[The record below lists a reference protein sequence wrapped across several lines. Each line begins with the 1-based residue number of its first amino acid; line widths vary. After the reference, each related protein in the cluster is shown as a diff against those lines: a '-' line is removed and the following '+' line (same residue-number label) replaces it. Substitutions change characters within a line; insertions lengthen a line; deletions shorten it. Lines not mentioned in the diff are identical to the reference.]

1 MKILMQMQIQ
11 MQIQRARHIL
21 SGSKLG
27 TNTSAIVLGIAIFN
41 IVANSLAIGVANAET
56 VAPIVTNTTINQ
68 AAKSEITQLEL
79 LPVRSSQVAAD
90 GRSTVKFEGR
100 LLDKEGQLV
109 PSRAIVTLTSSA
121 GKFIGADQDTDL
133 PGFQVLAIRGKF
145 TAELQS
151 DLEAKKVRV
160 RAAIAK
166 HLSDTD
172 PAPKPLAPDAS
183 FTIAPNSQNNPN
195 AIVAASTNF
204 QDISTYTQVEF
215 IPNLRSPIVAGV
227 INVRIGASGTDY
239 FGSYRDFLNPDR
251 LAEGTRLDVDT
262 AVFATGKV
270 GDWLITGAINNQ
282 RPLNQTCDGNSR
294 LFRDTQSCDQVYPV
308 FGDSSKVDYLA
319 PSIDSVYF
327 KAERQSP
334 IPNAGTDYAMW
345 GDYNSQEFA
354 TASQLYSATT
364 RQLHGLKAN
373 YNFGNLQATI
383 MYGNNLQS
391 FRRDAIAPDGT
402 SGYYFLSQRLVIP
415 GSENVF
421 IETEELGR
429 PGTVIER
436 KSLTRTA
443 DYEIDYDRGA
453 FLFRRPMLRTEFDLF
468 GRSLVRKIIV
478 TYQSDSQGNEASL
491 YAGRLQYNL
500 SRVLGR
506 ESWLGTS
513 YLKESQGIRN
523 FELYGADAIFPL
535 GDGGQIIAEISK
547 SNNDSIY
554 QGAISGTAYRFE
566 VNGKLSESIL
576 ARAYYRTVDQGFSN
590 TGTLSFN
597 PGQTRYGVDVA
608 STIARG
614 TRLKLQ
620 FDREENFGIA
630 TADRSLFGFSDLFN
644 PQAQP
649 IPGSRVDNNLTTLRA
664 GLSQTVGSAELAVD
678 YVNRTRSDRSSSSLL
693 NNSSSQL
700 VSSFS
705 FPIAKSLTLRAQNE
719 LNLGSSDFLY
729 PDRTTVGLDWA
740 VMPGITMRLAHQF
753 FTGGAYRQ
761 GAITSLD
768 TLMDQRLTD
777 DTSVTGRYS
786 LLNGANG
793 LTGQGALG
801 LNHRMILAPGLRMN
815 LAYEHIFGDI
825 YTYTGTGQQ
834 LITPYAVGQSGA
846 SLATNSGD
854 SYSIGLD
861 YTDNPNFKASTRFE
875 HRFSS
880 VGTNTVF
887 SAAVNGKISP
897 ALTTLF
903 RYQQANYSNV
913 VGLGDTSNL
922 KLGLAYRDPKS
933 DKFNVLLRYE
943 YRKNPSSIPDTLL
956 FGTGTGGNIHLF
968 STEAIYAPNWRWEF
982 YGKVGLRSTES
993 YLASNLINSNTIL
1006 FSQLRT
1012 TYHFNDR
1019 WDAVG
1024 AIRSITQT
1032 TTGFNEI
1039 GLALEAGYYL
1049 TPNLRVGAGYSFG
1062 RASDPDVG
1070 DRSRG
1075 GFYAGLQFKLNE
1087 LFDGFGLQ
1095 KTAPPQQQEAKKQPI
1110 AMEK

>member
-1 MKILMQMQIQ
+1 MTMKLLMLAARQIQ
-11 MQIQRARHIL
+11 
-21 SGSKLG
+21 SGVQCSV
-27 TNTSAIVLGIAIFN
+27 NFAPIVLGIAILN
-41 IVANSLAIGVANAET
+41 AATIDVANAEI
-56 VAPIVTNTTINQ
+56 VAPNLTQ
-68 AAKSEITQLEL
+68 AATQQSAKSGITQLEL
-79 LPVRSSQVAAD
+79 LPIRSSQVPAD

-100 LLDKEGQLV
+100 LLDKAGQVV
-109 PSRAIVTLTSSA
+109 PARAIVTLTSSA

-145 TAELQS
+145 TVELQS
-151 DLEAKKVRV
+151 DLEPKKVRV

-166 HLSDTD
+166 QFADSEDTSI
-172 PAPKPLAPDAS
+172 KSLAPDS
-183 FTIAPNSQNNPN
+183 SSNSSPSTQNNPN
-195 AIVAASTNF
+195 SVIAASTNF

-215 IPNLRSPIVAGV
+215 ITNLRSPIVAGV
-227 INVRIGASGTDY
+227 VNIRIGASGTDY

-282 RPLNQTCDGNSR
+282 RPLNQTCDGNTR
-294 LFRDTQSCDQVYPV
+294 LFRDTQACDQVYPV

-334 IPNAGTDYAMW
+334 TKDAGTDYAMW
-345 GDYNSQEFA
+345 GDFNSEEFA
-354 TASQLYSATT
+354 KSSQLYTATT

-373 YNFGNLQATI
+373 YNFGDLQATI

-402 SGYYFLSQRLVIP
+402 SGYYFLSQRLVTP

-421 IETEELGR
+421 VETEEIGR

-453 FLFRRPMLRTEFDLF
+453 FIFRRPMLRTEFDLF
-468 GRSLVRKIIV
+468 GRSLVRKIVV
-478 TYQSDSQGNEASL
+478 TYQSDSQGNDANL
-491 YAGRLQYNL
+491 YAGRLQYHL
-500 SRVLGR
+500 SRTLGR
-506 ESWLGTS
+506 ESWLATS
-513 YLKESQGIRN
+513 YLKENQGARG
-523 FELYGADAIFPL
+523 FELYGADANFSF
-535 GDGGQIIAEISK
+535 GESGQIIAEVAK
-547 SNNDSIY
+547 SSNDSIY
-554 QGAISGTAYRFE
+554 QGSVTGSAYRFE
-566 VNGKLSESIL
+566 ISSNLGKNALG
-576 ARAYYRTVDQGFSN
+576 RAYYRMVDQGFAN
-590 TGTLSFN
+590 NATLSFT
-597 PGQTRYGVDVA
+597 PGQTRYGIDLA
-608 STIARG
+608 SNLGTS
-614 TRLKLQ
+614 TRLKFQ

-630 TADRSLFGFSDLFN
+630 SADRSLFGFNDLFN

-649 IPGSRVDNNLTTLRA
+649 IPGSKVDNNLTTIRTGIA
-664 GLSQTVGSAELAVD
+664 QRFGSAELAVD
-678 YVNRTRSDRSSSSLL
+678 YVNRNRTDRTSASLL
-693 NNSSSQL
+693 NASSSQL
-700 VSSFS
+700 VSSLS
-705 FPIAKSLTLRAQNE
+705 FPIAKSLTFRAQNE
-719 LNLGSSDFLY
+719 LNLSNTSDFLY

-768 TLMDQRLTD
+768 TLMDQRLSD

-786 LLNGANG
+786 LLNGASG

-801 LNHRMILAPGLRMN
+801 LNHRMVIAPGLRLN

-825 YTYTGTGQQ
+825 YTFTGAGQQ
-834 LITPYAVGQSGA
+834 IITPYAVGQSGA

-861 YTDNPNFKASTRFE
+861 YTDNPNFKASARFE
-875 HRFSS
+875 NRFSS
-880 VGTNTVF
+880 IGSNTVF
-887 SAAVNGKISP
+887 SAAANGKISP
-897 ALTTLF
+897 ALTALF
-903 RYQQANYSNV
+903 RYQQANYSNII
-913 VGLGDTSNL
+913 GLGNTSNL
-922 KLGLAYRDPKS
+922 KLGLAYRDPQS
-933 DKFNVLLRYE
+933 DKFNALLRYE
-943 YRKNPSSIPDTLL
+943 YRQNPSAIPDTLL

-968 STEAIYAPNWRWEF
+968 SAEAIYAPNWRWEF
-982 YGKVGLRSTES
+982 YGKLGLRSTES
-993 YLASNLINSNTIL
+993 YLANSLINSNTIVL
-1006 FSQLRT
+1006 SQFRT

-1024 AIRSITQT
+1024 AIRGITQT
-1032 TTGFNEI
+1032 TTGYNEI
-1039 GLALEAGYYL
+1039 GFALEGGYYL

-1095 KTAPPQQQEAKKQPI
+1095 KTAPPQQQESQIKPI
-1110 AMEK
+1110 AAVGGN

>member
-1 MKILMQMQIQ
+1 MIKPILMATLPIAQ
-11 MQIQRARHIL
+11 
-21 SGSKLG
+21 
-27 TNTSAIVLGIAIFN
+27 IVLAQIVLMAPA
-41 IVANSLAIGVANAET
+41 VANSAPQIASQTTPQIAPQIAPQINA
-56 VAPIVTNTTINQ
+56 Q
-68 AAKSEITQLEL
+68 ITQVEL
-79 LPVRSSQVAAD
+79 LPARSSQVVAD

-100 LLDKEGQLV
+100 LLDKAGQLV
-109 PSRAIVTLTSSA
+109 PARAIVTLTSSA
-121 GKFIGADQDTDL
+121 GKFIGADQDTDM

-166 HLSDTD
+166 HLADADDATK
-172 PAPKPLAPDAS
+172 PLTPKPLAPDTSANPS
-183 FTIAPNSQNNPN
+183 PSDQNNPQGV
-195 AIVAASTNF
+195 IAASTQF

-215 IPNLRSPIVAGV
+215 VPNLRSPIVAGV
-227 INVRIGASGTDY
+227 VNIRIGASGTDY
-239 FGSYRDFLNPDR
+239 FGSYREFLNPDR

-270 GDWLITGAINNQ
+270 GNWLLTGAINNQ

-334 IPNAGTDYAMW
+334 VSNAGTDYAMW
-345 GDYNSQEFA
+345 GDFNSQEFA
-354 TASQLYSATT
+354 QPSQLYSATS

-402 SGYYFLSQRLVIP
+402 SGYYFLSQRLVVP

-436 KSLTRTA
+436 KSLSRTA

-453 FLFRRPMLRTEFDLF
+453 FIFRRPMLRTEFDLF
-468 GRSLVRKIIV
+468 GRSLVRKIVV
-478 TYQSDSQGNEASL
+478 TYQSDSQGNDANL
-491 YAGRLQYNL
+491 YAGRLQYHL
-500 SRVLGR
+500 SRTLGR

-513 YLKESQGIRN
+513 YLKENQGARG
-523 FELYGADAIFPL
+523 FELYGADANFSF
-535 GDGGQIIAEISK
+535 GESGQVIAEIARST
-547 SNNDSIY
+547 NDSIY
-554 QGAISGTAYRFE
+554 QGNVTGNAYRIE
-566 VNGKLSESIL
+566 VNSKLGGNAIG
-576 ARAYYRTVDQGFSN
+576 RAYYRTVDQGFAN
-590 TGTLSFN
+590 NATFSFT
-597 PGQTRYGVDVA
+597 PGQTRYGLDLA
-608 STIARG
+608 SSLG
-614 TRLKLQ
+614 VSTRVKFQL
-620 FDREENFGIA
+620 DREENFGIA
-630 TADRSLFGFSDLFN
+630 SADRSLFGFSDLFN

-649 IPGSRVDNNLTTLRA
+649 IPGSKVDNSLTTLRA
-664 GLSQTVGSAELAVD
+664 GVTQKFGSAELALD
-678 YVNRTRSDRSSSSLL
+678 YVNRNRSDRSSANLLTASS
-693 NNSSSQL
+693 NQL
-700 VSSFS
+700 VSAFS
-705 FPIAKSLTLRAQNE
+705 FPISKSLTFRAQNE
-719 LNLGSSDFLY
+719 LNLSNSRDLLY
-729 PDRTTVGLDWA
+729 PDRTTLGLDWA

-768 TLMDQRLTD
+768 TLMDQRITD

-786 LLNGANG
+786 LLNGMNG
-793 LTGQGALG
+793 LAGQGALG
-801 LNHRMILAPGLRMN
+801 LNHRMTLAPGLRLN

-825 YTYTGTGQQ
+825 YTFTGAGQQ
-834 LITPYAVGQSGA
+834 IITPYAVGQSGA

-861 YTDNPNFKASTRFE
+861 YTDNPNFKASARFE
-875 HRFSS
+875 NRFSS
-880 VGTNTVF
+880 AGSNTVF
-887 SAAVNGKISP
+887 SAAANGKLSP
-897 ALTTLF
+897 ALTALF
-903 RYQQANYSNV
+903 RFQQANYSNIL
-913 VGLGDTSNL
+913 GLGDTANL
-922 KLGLAYRDPKS
+922 KLGIAYRDPQS
-933 DKFNVLLRYE
+933 DKFNALLRYE
-943 YRKNPSSIPDTLL
+943 YRKNPSAIPDTLL
-956 FGTGTGGNIHLF
+956 FGAGTGGNIHLF
-968 STEAIYAPNWRWEF
+968 SAEAIYAPNWRWEF
-982 YGKVGLRSTES
+982 YGKLGLRSTES
-993 YLASNLINSNTIL
+993 YLANSLINSNTIAL
-1006 FSQLRT
+1006 GQFRT

-1032 TTGFNEI
+1032 TTGFSEL
-1039 GLALEAGYYL
+1039 GFALEAGYYL

-1075 GFYAGLQFKLNE
+1075 GFYMGLQFKLNE

-1095 KTAPPQQQEAKKQPI
+1095 KVAPPQQQESNVKPI
-1110 AMEK
+1110 VAVGGQ

>member
-1 MKILMQMQIQ
+1 MKILMQIQ
-11 MQIQRARHIL
+11 MARQLL
-21 SGSKLG
+21 SSGEIG
-27 TNTSAIVLGIAIFN
+27 MNTSAIVLGIAILN
-41 IVANSLAIGVANAET
+41 TIAATLTIGAANAET
-56 VAPIVTNTTINQ
+56 VAPTVTNTTISQ
-68 AAKSEITQLEL
+68 AAKPEITQLEL
-79 LPVRSSQVAAD
+79 LPIRSSQVAAD

-100 LLDKEGQLV
+100 LLDKEGQIV

-166 HLSDTD
+166 QLSDPDSNAD
-172 PAPKPLAPDAS
+172 PTPKPLAPDTS
-183 FTIAPNSQNNPN
+183 STIAPSSQNNPK

-215 IPNLRSPIVAGV
+215 IPDLRSPIVAGV
-227 INVRIGASGTDY
+227 VNVRIGRSGTDY
-239 FGSYRDFLNPDR
+239 FGSFRDFLNPDR
-251 LAEGTRLDVDT
+251 LVEGTRLDVDT

-270 GDWLITGAINNQ
+270 GDWLITGALNNQ

-294 LFRDTQSCDQVYPV
+294 LFRDTQACDQVYPV

-334 IPNAGTDYAMW
+334 VPNAGTDYAMW

-436 KSLTRTA
+436 KSLARTA

-453 FLFRRPMLRTEFDLF
+453 FIFRRPMLRTEFDLF

-478 TYQSDSQGNEASL
+478 TYQSDSQGNDASL

-500 SRVLGR
+500 SRTLGR

-535 GDGGQIIAEISK
+535 GDSGQIIAEISK

-554 QGAISGTAYRFE
+554 QGVVSGTAYRFE
-566 VNGKLSESIL
+566 VNGKLSDSIL
-576 ARAYYRTVDQGFSN
+576 ARSYYRTVGQGFSN
-590 TGTLSFN
+590 AGTLSFN

-608 STIARG
+608 STIAKG

-630 TADRSLFGFSDLFN
+630 TADRSLLGFNDLFN

-649 IPGSRVDNNLTTLRA
+649 IPGTRLDNNLTTLRA
-664 GLSQTVGSAELAVD
+664 GLSQTVGSAELALD
-678 YVNRTRSDRSSSSLL
+678 YVNRTRSDRNSSSLL
-693 NNSSSQL
+693 TNSSSQL
-700 VSSFS
+700 VSSLS
-705 FPIAKSLTLRAQNE
+705 FPIAKSLSLRAQNE
-719 LNLGSSDFLY
+719 LNLTRNSDFLY
-729 PDRTTVGLDWA
+729 PDRTTVGLDWS

-768 TLMDQRLTD
+768 TLVDQRLTD

-801 LNHRMILAPGLRMN
+801 LNHRMIIAPGLRMN
-815 LAYEHIFGDI
+815 IAYEHIFSNI
-825 YTYTGTGQQ
+825 YTFTGTGQQ

-846 SLATNSGD
+846 SLASTSGD

-887 SAAVNGKISP
+887 SAAANGKISP

-922 KLGLAYRDPKS
+922 KLGLAYRDPQS
-933 DKFNVLLRYE
+933 DKFNALLRYE
-943 YRKNPSSIPDTLL
+943 HRKNPSSIPDTLL
-956 FGTGTGGNIHLF
+956 FGIGTGSNIHLF
-968 STEAIYAPNWRWEF
+968 SGEAIYAPNWRWEF

-993 YLASNLINSNTIL
+993 YLTNNLTSSNTIL
-1006 FSQLRT
+1006 FSQFRT
-1012 TYHFNDR
+1012 TYNINDR
-1019 WDAVG
+1019 WDVVG

-1039 GLALEAGYYL
+1039 GWALEAGYYL

-1095 KTAPPQQQEAKKQPI
+1095 KTAPPQQQESKVQPI

>member
-11 MQIQRARHIL
+11 MARHIW

-27 TNTSAIVLGIAIFN
+27 TNTGASTIVLRIALLNTI
-41 IVANSLAIGVANAET
+41 ANTLAIGVANAET

-68 AAKSEITQLEL
+68 AAKSEIAQLEL
-79 LPVRSSQVAAD
+79 LPIRSSQVPAD

-166 HLSDTD
+166 HLSDID
-172 PAPKPLAPDAS
+172 PMPKPLAPDAS

-215 IPNLRSPIVAGV
+215 IPNLRSPIVAGI

-468 GRSLVRKIIV
+468 GRSLVRKIVV

-630 TADRSLFGFSDLFN
+630 SADRSLFGFSDLFN

-678 YVNRTRSDRSSSSLL
+678 YVNRTRSDRNSSSLL

-719 LNLGSSDFLY
+719 LNLGSNSDFLY

-786 LLNGANG
+786 LLNGVNG

-801 LNHRMILAPGLRMN
+801 LNHRMILVPGLRMN

-846 SLATNSGD
+846 SLATTSGD

-875 HRFSS
+875 NRFSS

-933 DKFNVLLRYE
+933 DKFNALLRYE

-956 FGTGTGGNIHLF
+956 FGTGTGANIHLF

-993 YLASNLINSNTIL
+993 SLASNLINSNTIL

-1075 GFYAGLQFKLNE
+1075 GFYAALQFKLNE

-1095 KTAPPQQQEAKKQPI
+1095 KTAPPQQQESKIQPI